1 MEDSQARAIL
11 RENGETPPVRGKL
24 GAEWIEKAE
33 GYRDGYLEAPE
44 PPDAAEPPEAP
55 PEVEEPA
62 AQNGQPAEDE
72 PAPMAPERPPR
83 RPRAARPS
91 GRPHWRERF
100 WGKQAARKGGRR
112 PSQPKQARIS
122 VDKLCAMAWRGMAA
136 AFGYL
141 DEPISRVLALQAP
154 VAGLILEDT
163 IRGTFLDVVLQPV
176 AQMQETAGKLSA
188 LAGPPVLVA
197 LIEACQGLPEPQ
209 RQVRLAILFPMLEA
223 SLMSWYHVAGDR
235 AQELAKRAA
244 DEGPARDFARANIAV
259 IFASRMRPA
268 PEEAQADQAQSH
280 APDDNVMA
288 GVFV

>member
-33 GYRDGYLEAPE
+33 GYRDGYIE
-44 PPDAAEPPEAP
+44 PPDPPDLGAPPEDPDPAAHNGQPPEDPPDAEPP
-55 PEVEEPA
+55 
-62 AQNGQPAEDE
+62 
-72 PAPMAPERPPR
+72 PMAPERPPR
-83 RPRAARPS
+83 RPRA
-91 GRPHWRERF
+91 GRSATPPKWREKI
-100 WGKQAARKGGRR
+100 WGKRSGSRQRQGR
-112 PSQPKQARIS
+112 SQPKQARIS
-122 VDKLCAMAWRGMAA
+122 VDKLCATAWRGMAA

-141 DEPISRVLALQAP
+141 DEPISKVLALQAP

-209 RQVRLAILFPMLEA
+209 RQIRLALLFPMLEA

-235 AQELAKRAA
+235 AAQLAERA
-244 DEGPARDFARANIAV
+244 ENEEPARNFARANIAV
-259 IFASRMRPA
+259 IFASRLRPP
-268 PEEAQADQAQSH
+268 PEETQAEQAQRH
-280 APDDNVMA
+280 ADDNPMR